1 MFRRF
6 TITGTA
12 TLGALFFA
20 TLLSMSAA
28 QTDASSSSPPP
39 CTYEDIPTPYT
50 GYDEWQYSLL
60 DTVFKLP
67 ADYAPNDLVSIAE
80 AGLPG
85 NYNVRAIIID
95 DLRAFAAA
103 ARERG
108 HPVAVQS
115 AYRSYSYQER
125 TFNYWVGL
133 RGYDRAIQSSARP
146 GPSEHQLGTA
156 IDLRSEGGPAAWD
169 LEDWATTP
177 AGAWAVE
184 NSWRYG
190 FVLSYPK
197 GTRDTVCY
205 IYEPWH
211 YRYMD
216 RELAAEIHSSGLTL
230 REWLWLQQ
238 PEDFRAEHGNL
249 PE

>member
-1 MFRRF
+1 MMMFRRF
-6 TITGTA
+6 TITFTA
-12 TLGALFFA
+12 TLGTLFFA

-28 QTDASSSSPPP
+28 QTDAPSDSPPP
-39 CTYEDIPTPYT
+39 CEYLDIQTPYT
-50 GYDEWQYSLL
+50 GYDEWHKSLL

-125 TFNYWVGL
+125 TFNYWV
-133 RGYDRAIQSSARP
+133 RVRNSEERARLSSARP
-146 GPSEHQLGTA
+146 GHSEHQLGTA

-169 LEDWATTP
+169 LEDWAATP
-177 AGAWAVE
+177 AGAWAVK

-211 YRYMD
+211 YRYMG
-216 RELAAEIHSSGLTL
+216 RELAAEIHNSGLTL

-238 PEDFRAEHGNL
+238 PDTFRAQF
-249 PE
+249 